1 MKEYFVDTNIFL
13 RFLLADQKKQYRLV
27 KKLFQKAEEGKI
39 SLWTTDVVILEIVWT
54 LKSFY
59 KLKPKVIQHQVSSLI
74 ALENLKVKNKD
85 LLLQALDYFATKNV
99 DFSDAYN
106 FLLAKNENKK
116 ILSFDSDFDKL
127 GKREKIE
134 KVAGYAHKARA
145 KKISP
150 KR

>member
-13 RFLLADQKKQYRLV
+13 RFLLADQKRQYSLA
-27 KKLFQKAEEGKI
+27 KKLFQKAEKGKVF
-39 SLWTTDVVILEIVWT
+39 LWTTDVVILEIVWT

-59 KLKPKVIQHQVSSLI
+59 KLKPKTIQYQVSSLI

-85 LLLQALDYFATKNV
+85 LLLQALDYFAAKNV
-99 DFSDAYN
+99 DFGDAYD
-106 FLLAKNENKK
+106 FLLAKNENKE
-116 ILSFDSDFDKL
+116 ILSFDRDFDKL

-134 KVAGYAHKARA
+134 KIVGW
-145 KKISP
+145 KISQ